1 MQRSISSLLVFFSLA
16 LAAPALHA
24 QVLYGSLV
32 GTVTDQSGAVIPK
45 AQIKASNPATGEER
59 EVTTDAEGRYT
70 IGNVVPGTYN
80 LQVSA
85 SGFWPSDRK
94 IFSMRLI

>member
-1 MQRSISSLLVFFSLA
+1 MQRLISSLLVLFSLA
-16 LAAPALHA
+16 PAVPALRA

-45 AQIKASNPATGEER
+45 AQVRASSPATGEVR

-70 IGNVVPGTYN
+70 IGNVVAGTYDI
-80 LQVSA
+80 QISA
-85 SGFWPSDRK
+85 RRFPPGDNHGRDRHH
-94 IFSMRLI
+94 